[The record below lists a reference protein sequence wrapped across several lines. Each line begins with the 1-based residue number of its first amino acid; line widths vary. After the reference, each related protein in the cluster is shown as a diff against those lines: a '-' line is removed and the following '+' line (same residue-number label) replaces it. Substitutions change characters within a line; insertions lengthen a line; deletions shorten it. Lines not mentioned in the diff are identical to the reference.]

1 MRSCIYKLAQAFLIL
16 LIVPALAYASAI
28 DQLKN
33 FSATAYSAKGQ
44 FQQAQVKSGEKIRF
58 ANAASGT
65 FLFSRPGKFIWTYNK
80 PYEQILQA
88 DGIRLYMYDKD
99 LNQVTIKKLGDAL
112 GSSPAAILFGSIDL
126 EKNFTLKNAAPHH
139 GCEWVEIIPKT
150 RDTPFEKITIGMKN
164 GIPEAMEL
172 YDSLGQL
179 TLVKF
184 TQFEKNPP
192 VSAGMFRFVVP
203 KGADV
208 YEN

>member
-1 MRSCIYKLAQAFLIL
+1 
-16 LIVPALAYASAI
+16 
-28 DQLKN
+28 
-33 FSATAYSAKGQ
+33 
-44 FQQAQVKSGEKIRF
+44 
-58 ANAASGT
+58 
-65 FLFSRPGKFIWTYNK
+65 
-80 PYEQILQA
+80 
-88 DGIRLYMYDKD
+88 
-99 LNQVTIKKLGDAL
+99 
-112 GSSPAAILFGSIDL
+112 
-126 EKNFTLKNAAPHH
+126 
-139 GCEWVEIIPKT
+139 
-150 RDTPFEKITIGMKN
+150 MKN